1 MPQKTATPEENTRAR
16 LYEYRPRDGV
26 VVMIAKTD
34 SDVVA
39 EKFVRDVDTR
49 SVRVYREEWYY
60 QYPYRD
66 ARNDRDVEGGWR
78 KNDSH
83 DHDFDL
89 IGSDTDV
96 VEHDGREWDTYARER
111 FAELM
116 AKRFPNYGGR

>member
-1 MPQKTATPEENTRAR
+1 MSQVTVTPEENTRAE
-16 LYEYRPRDGV
+16 LYENHRTGDGIIEMV
-26 VVMIAKTD
+26 AKTE
-34 SDVVA
+34 SDVVV
-39 EKFVRDVDTR
+39 ERFVRDDETR
-49 SVRVYREEWYY
+49 SLRVYREEWYY

-78 KNDSH
+78 KSDSY

-96 VEHDGREWDTYARER
+96 VEHDGRGWDTYARER

-116 AKRFPNYGGR
+116 AKRFPA

>member
-1 MPQKTATPEENTRAR
+1 MPQETATPEENTRAR

-49 SVRVYREEWYY
+49 SLRVYREEWYY

-66 ARNDRDVEGGWR
+66 VRNDRDVEGGWR
-78 KNDSH
+78 KKGSH

-96 VEHDGREWDTYARER
+96 VEHDGREWKTYSRER
-111 FAELM
+111 FSELM
-116 AKRFPNYGGR
+116 SIRFPNYGGW

>member
-1 MPQKTATPEENTRAR
+1 MTQKTVPPEENTRAR
-16 LYEYRPRDGV
+16 LFENHQTPDGI

-34 SDVVA
+34 SDVVV

-49 SVRVYREEWYY
+49 SLRVYRQNWYY

-66 ARNDRDVEGGWR
+66 ARNDRDVEGGWQ
-78 KNDSH
+78 KSDSH

-116 AKRFPNYGGR
+116 AKRFPA